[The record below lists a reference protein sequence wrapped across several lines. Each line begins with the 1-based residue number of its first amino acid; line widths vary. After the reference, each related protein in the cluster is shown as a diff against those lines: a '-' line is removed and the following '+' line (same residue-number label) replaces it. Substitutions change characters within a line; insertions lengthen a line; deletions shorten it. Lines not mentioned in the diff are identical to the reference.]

1 MKTAEKTSP
10 ALASRRGAEEG
21 GRRVLVFLYLFP
33 KMSFSFLGI
42 IHGDTGTNRHVDTWS
57 GNWTPQLIRG
67 LPSDALIMEGSG
79 LPWYP
84 LPGTRSQGPA
94 PRDPLLLQQ
103 LCLFLSVKLP
113 AIKHFFLK
121 LTSVL

>member
-1 MKTAEKTSP
+1 M
-10 ALASRRGAEEG
+10 
-21 GRRVLVFLYLFP
+21 FLYLFP
-33 KMSFSFLGI
+33 KMNVSFLGI
-42 IHGDTGTNRHVDTWS
+42 IHGDTGTNRHVDTWC

-94 PRDPLLLQQ
+94 LVGLP
-103 LCLFLSVKLP
+103 LSVSEVSCHKTLLSETHLCAMRIP
-113 AIKHFFLK
+113 FVNSETRTGRP
-121 LTSVL
+121 LTPY